1 LQSRYLLRDY
11 LFKKPYKTIHY
22 KGEFQQELAFI
33 LPFAYWHHLNGTLK
47 KTISCK
53 NTRELYF
60 FSEDHEELYTERD
73 AESNFSDY
81 EVPNMA
87 HSNTFSYSKWTQVP
101 LKEQYQNEVFLFEK
115 PVLVIANKYN
125 MEWDELPI
133 NFIDI
138 PTLDRIIRKCKDSYQ
153 IIYNRPLSRH
163 IVSDNSD
170 ILDLN
175 EHQWLSDMHP
185 EVLLMSDLYQRHK
198 EKVNNFNHL
207 QLMVYANCSHFISVH
222 GGTAALASYFG
233 GVNIIL
239 SKKGVEHAFN
249 EYNTIFPL
257 LSGAKVVH
265 ARTETEVLNYVD
277 EHFQTRRGKES
288 NRHSSCL

>member
-1 LQSRYLLRDY
+1 VY
-11 LFKKPYKTIHY
+11 KKPYKTINY

-33 LPFAYWHHLNGTLK
+33 LPFAYWHHLNGTLQ

-60 FSEDHEELYTERD
+60 FSNDHEELYAERD

-87 HSNTFSYSKWTQVP
+87 HSNTYSYSKWAQVP
-101 LKEQYQNEVFLFEK
+101 LKAQYKNDLFLFEK
-115 PVLVIANKYN
+115 PILVIANKYN
-125 MEWDELPI
+125 MEWDEFPI

-138 PTLDRIIRKCKDSYQ
+138 PTLDRIIRKCKDNYQ

-170 ILDLN
+170 ILDLK
-175 EHQWLSDMHP
+175 EHQWLRDTYP
-185 EVLLMSDLYQRHK
+185 EVLLMSDLYQRNK
-198 EKVNNFNHL
+198 GKVNNFNHL

-233 GVNIIL
+233 GINIIL
-239 SKKGVEHAFN
+239 SKKGVEHIFD

-265 ARTETEVLNYVD
+265 AATETEVLNYMD
-277 EHFQTRRGKES
+277 EHFQTRIGKES